1 MYIIDLFV
9 RKLRGNML
17 GILLVIRKY
26 NYTWYSLRPE
36 KKCNSRS
43 VGVLWIFATYYTIL
57 MGSAL
62 VDVLI
67 INNNSWLFESC
78 PIMEWRV

>member
-1 MYIIDLFV
+1 
-9 RKLRGNML
+9 
-17 GILLVIRKY
+17 
-26 NYTWYSLRPE
+26 
-36 KKCNSRS
+36 

-57 MGSAL
+57 IGSAL